1 MSRAGDI
8 WGVVP
13 VKEPSEAKQRLAR
26 AYPPELRRRLA
37 RAMLEDVVSALAA
50 SKTLA
55 GLVLVTADR
64 AAAALGRRYGAAIFA
79 DGARDGHTG
88 AVMAAAR
95 RLRREGRR
103 GMLTVPGDVPLVSS
117 AEIDTLVAGHP
128 LEPGFSIVPAHD
140 GRGSNAIVMTPPDAV
155 PLAFG
160 NDSFLPHLDAASS
173 AGLAPRV
180 LRLPGIALDIDT
192 PEDLAIFMR
201 GASPTRTWALL
212 AEAGL
217 TDKVAEPV
225 TKPAANPMAPAPEL
239 LRS

>member
-1 MSRAGDI
+1 MSFTSEI

-13 VKEPSEAKQRLAR
+13 VKEPGEAKQRLAR

-37 RAMLEDVVSALAA
+37 IAMLEDVLSALAA

-55 GLVLVTADR
+55 GLVLVTVDR
-64 AAAALGRRYGAAIFA
+64 AAAALGRRYGAAIFE

-95 RLRREGRR
+95 RLHREGRR
-103 GMLTVPGDVPLVSS
+103 GMLTVPGDVPLATS

-128 LEPGFSIVPAHD
+128 TGSGFSIVPAHD

-160 NDSFLPHLDAASS
+160 NDSFLPHLDAASR
-173 AGLAPRV
+173 AGLPPRI
-180 LRLPGIALDIDT
+180 LRLPGIALDIDN
-192 PEDLAIFMR
+192 PEDLALFMR
-201 GASPTRTWALL
+201 AASPTRTWALL

-217 TDKVAEPV
+217 VDKFAEPLA
-225 TKPAANPMAPAPEL
+225 KPVAPEL